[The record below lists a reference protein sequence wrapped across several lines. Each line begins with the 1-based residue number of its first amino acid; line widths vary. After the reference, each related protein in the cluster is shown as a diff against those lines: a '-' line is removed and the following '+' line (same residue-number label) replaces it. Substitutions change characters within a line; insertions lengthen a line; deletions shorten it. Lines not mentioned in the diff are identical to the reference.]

1 MKIVSSNE
9 KTIGEISVS
18 TAHFEKAELSPAL
31 SLWLVYDDE
40 NGIVFRR
47 DDALA
52 LRDYID
58 QHFGR
63 SDK

>member
-18 TAHFEKAELSPAL
+18 TAHFEKAELSPAV
-31 SLWLVYDDE
+31 SLWIEDE
-40 NGIVFRR
+40 YENVIVFRR

-63 SDK
+63 RDK